1 MTTTVK
7 SDAQLRFDKTLEVL
21 ALVWAET
28 IKRLSATQA
37 QRDHERA
44 ENAHLWRVYETATV
58 YRAKVDYTGGDSPPY
73 FRDEQDE
80 LDKALAAVPPRGEKG
95 EHK

>member
-1 MTTTVK
+1 MTNTVK

-21 ALVWAET
+21 ALLWAET

-44 ENAHLWRVYETATV
+44 ENAHLWRVYDAAVAFVAAYVAPGNAGRESL
-58 YRAKVDYTGGDSPPY
+58 DL
-73 FRDEQDE
+73 QD
-80 LDKALAAVPPRGEKG
+80 ALSRVPPRGEKEDQDG
-95 EHK
+95 